1 MSIAA
6 VHTIADLRRRVR
18 EARRSGTVIGAVP
31 TMGALHEGHG
41 RLIERA
47 RAECSFVVVTV
58 FVNPTQFNEP
68 ADYVRYPRTLDVD
81 LVFCE
86 ARGADVVFAP
96 APEEMYPREQQT
108 FVEAGEV
115 AEFMEGRFR
124 PGHFRGVATVVA
136 KLLNIVAPDKAY
148 FGEKDAQQV
157 AVVRRMVE
165 DLNFPVEIVE
175 VSTVRESDGLAL
187 SSRNARL
194 TAEQRR
200 MVVALYEAL
209 SAAGNRIAA
218 GERSSAEVKRCAAEV
233 FARYPGVRPEYF
245 EVADPVRMAPVE
257 RIDGAVRLA
266 GAIWVGQVRL
276 IDNILV
282 VPDARISDPEYII
295 PADDKLARGRNS
307 LPM

>member
-1 MSIAA
+1 MSVVA
-6 VHTIADLRRRVR
+6 VHAIADLRRRVR

-47 RAECSFVVVTV
+47 RAECGFVVVTV
-58 FVNPTQFNEP
+58 FVNPTQFNDP
-68 ADYVRYPRTLDVD
+68 ADYSRYPRTFDVD
-81 LVFCE
+81 LAFCE

-108 FVEAGEV
+108 LVEAGEA
-115 AEFMEGRFR
+115 AESMEGRFR

-136 KLLNIVAPDKAY
+136 KLLNIVGPDKAY

-175 VSTVRESDGLAL
+175 VGTVRESDGLAL

-194 TAEQRR
+194 TADERR
-200 MVVALYEAL
+200 VAVALYEAL
-209 SAAGNRIAA
+209 EAAGNCIAG
-218 GERSSAEVKRCAAEV
+218 GERRSAEVKRCAAEV
-233 FARYPGVRPEYF
+233 FARNPGVRAEYF
-245 EVADPVRMAPVE
+245 EVADPVRLTPLE
-257 RIDGAVRLA
+257 RIEGTVRLV

-282 VPDARISDPEYII
+282 VPGAR
-295 PADDKLARGRNS
+295 
-307 LPM
+307 